1 MILRIEQNLRDLFK
15 KADSLDV
22 QLPGTRRQLH
32 RLARAIEV
40 PSPKLIIRS
49 FGQGDVQVN
58 GKPVTLKDWQTQSV
72 RELFFYLLSLKRP
85 MTREQIGE
93 ALWAEMTE
101 PARLNLRFKNEI
113 YRLRRAIGQDVILFK
128 ENRYQ
133 FNPTL
138 DHEYDVEAF
147 EAFVIKGK
155 SCSDSIERISLY
167 QRAMD
172 LVQGH
177 YLEDIDATWVWPERE
192 RLNQAYLW
200 TALALAELYLKEGQT
215 RDALKVCEDA
225 LKYDSTFEATYRL
238 KMQVYRRLG
247 DRGSVIYTYK
257 TCEQVMQ
264 NIYNLPPSEETQ
276 RLYQELT
283 T

>member
-1 MILRIEQNLRDLFK
+1 M
-15 KADSLDV
+15 
-22 QLPGTRRQLH
+22 
-32 RLARAIEV
+32 
-40 PSPKLIIRS
+40 
-49 FGQGDVQVN
+49 
-58 GKPVTLKDWQTQSV
+58 
-72 RELFFYLLSLKRP
+72 
-85 MTREQIGE
+85 
-93 ALWAEMTE
+93 
-101 PARLNLRFKNEI
+101 
-113 YRLRRAIGQDVILFK
+113 GQDVILFK

-138 DHEYDVEAF
+138 DHEYDVEDF
-147 EAFVIKGK
+147 EAFVAKGK
-155 SCSDSIERISLY
+155 SCSGDFECISLY

-172 LVQGH
+172 LVHGH
-177 YLEDIDATWVWPERE
+177 YLEDMDATWVWPERE

-247 DRGSVIYTYK
+247 DRGSVVHTYK

-264 NIYNLPPSEETQ
+264 EIYNLPPSEETQ